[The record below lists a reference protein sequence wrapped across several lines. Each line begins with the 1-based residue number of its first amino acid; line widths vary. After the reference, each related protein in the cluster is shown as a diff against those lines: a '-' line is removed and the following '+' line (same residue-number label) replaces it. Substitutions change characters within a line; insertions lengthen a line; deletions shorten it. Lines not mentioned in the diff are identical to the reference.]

1 MSMLIPRSFRRQC
14 GQWSLIGTL
23 VAVAILICLAALY
36 LPKMLKTSAGPNTQ
50 EQTAIQDA
58 NGVACT
64 EYVSQLNQAVAEY
77 KQDNGRPPASFNDLK
92 RYGAA
97 DLLNQPSCSF
107 QMNPTT
113 GSVTN
118 GPAKPGSSPTG
129 TGGVTIPNIPGG
141 AEGM

>member
-1 MSMLIPRSFRRQC
+1 MLIPRSFRRQC

-50 EQTAIQDA
+50 EQTAIQ
-58 NGVACT
+58 
-64 EYVSQLNQAVAEY
+64 AVAEY
-77 KQDNGRPPASFNDLK
+77 KQVNGRPPASLNDLK

-97 DLLNQPSCSF
+97 DLLNQPGCSF